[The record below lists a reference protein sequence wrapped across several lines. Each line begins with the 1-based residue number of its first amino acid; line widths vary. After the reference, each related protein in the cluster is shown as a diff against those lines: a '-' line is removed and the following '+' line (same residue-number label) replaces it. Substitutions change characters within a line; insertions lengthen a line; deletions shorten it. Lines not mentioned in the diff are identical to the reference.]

1 MMRAALACGLMLL
14 AGAAL
19 AQDVPAP
26 PVSAEFVRLFSDYCL
41 AKFPD
46 PDALAKTAAA
56 DRLEPLT
63 TAQLQNY
70 LRSDPGQGWLIKGA
84 DGDYVLTEENPP
96 YHGCAVRRYGQ
107 QLLDSK
113 PLFERAKGFLA
124 ASGRSFGEPRSTQ
137 RMIGPGI
144 LSSGLL
150 FPVVGPSGQPTTEG
164 FMFFVVTYPP
174 TTKADGTA
182 QPMFMDM
189 RFVRQ
194 IYEKGV

>member
-1 MMRAALACGLMLL
+1 MRAALACGLMLL

-19 AQDVPAP
+19 AQDAPP
-26 PVSAEFVRLFSDYCL
+26 PVSAEFVRLFADYCL

-46 PDALAKTAAA
+46 AEALAKTAAE
-56 DRLEPLT
+56 DKLEPLT

-70 LRSDPGQGWLIKGA
+70 LRSDPGQGWLIRGA

-96 YHGCAVRRYGQ
+96 YHACALRRYGAA
-107 QLLDSK
+107 LLDSK

-124 ASGRSFGEPRSTQ
+124 QSGKSFGEPKSSRH
-137 RMIGPGI
+137 MIGPGI
-144 LSSGLL
+144 ISNGLL
-150 FPVVGPSGQPTTEG
+150 FPVIGASGQATNEG

-174 TTKADGTA
+174 TTKPDGTA

-194 IYEKGV
+194 IQEKAV